1 MIIASYYRH
10 YRTSKI
16 LSDMATKVID
26 EKSEMQ
32 YADAL
37 VCAIN
42 SDWQSD
48 GNRVQIDKSLSRRR
62 GGYPTFTIFLFND
75 AKKVCRTMKYNV
87 KLRDLT
93 AELYTIRSVQRFLM
107 AK

>member
-1 MIIASYYRH
+1 
-10 YRTSKI
+10 
-16 LSDMATKVID
+16 MATKVID

-42 SDWQSD
+42 SDWQSE
-48 GNRVQIDKSLSRRR
+48 GNRVQIDKSLNRRR

-93 AELYTIRSVQRFLM
+93 AELFTIRQTQMFLM
-107 AK
+107 GK